1 MEVMRNTTKWE
12 NGRNHKWNG
21 DESGDWNDGNVDDPR
36 LDVFAANDADSSV
49 PSDFQVAS
57 VLHFPHNSK
66 RRRC

>member
-36 LDVFAANDADSSV
+36 LDVFAANDADSY
-49 PSDFQVAS
+49 
-57 VLHFPHNSK
+57 NNK
-66 RRRC
+66 